1 MKQYIKTFTH
11 GIAIGIANI
20 IPGISGGTIAVVLNI
35 YDDLISSL
43 STILSPTFLSAIFK
57 RRIKDFTTP
66 IVFLF
71 FIFTGALTGIIAF
84 SKLLSYLLTYYPF
97 STNSF
102 FLGLIIGSIPLIFKA
117 HNDMSFSISKAFFFL
132 LGGSI
137 ITLTLL
143 LPEQSQ
149 STLSFSSN
157 YAHFI
162 FLVLSGFIA
171 AGSMVVPGISGSLML
186 VLMGSYYIILNAV
199 SQFNIPI
206 IISVGIGAVL
216 GIVIFTKIIEYCL
229 KRFPSHSYYLIL
241 GLIIGSIPKI
251 WPGILINIEG
261 FLGCILCGAGIYLA
275 KKLG

>member
-1 MKQYIKTFTH
+1 MKKHFKTFLH
-11 GIAIGIANI
+11 GIAIGVANI

-35 YDDLISSL
+35 YDHLISSL
-43 STILSPTFLSAIFK
+43 STILSPTFVASIFK
-57 RRIKDFTTP
+57 KRIKDFTGP
-66 IVFLF
+66 IIFLL
-71 FIFTGALTGIIAF
+71 FIFTGAITGIVAF
-84 SKLLSYLLTYYPF
+84 SKLLSFLLTNYPF

-117 HNDMSFSISKAFFFL
+117 HQDMSFSISKLFTFL

-143 LPEQSQ
+143 FPEKSQ
-149 STLSFSSN
+149 STLSISN
-157 YAHFI
+157 DYFHYL

-206 IISVGIGAVL
+206 IFSVGIGAIL

-241 GLIIGSIPKI
+241 GLIIGSIPKL
-251 WPGILINIEG
+251 WPGILLNLEG
-261 FLGCILCGAGIYLA
+261 LLGYTLCGAGIYLA